1 MNKISFSVLLPT
13 SLGIVALFMTDTAFS
28 WLAPIIIS
36 GVLSSIASTN
46 LSCFQAWNVAILSC
60 FHYFWYLSGLFQT
73 RCFLLLA
80 LVRHIC
86 HVIKAFLPFWFPAFG
101 FDSNWITYCACK
113 FVNIIDNG
121 YCCIEQHDV
130 MKASPW
136 LLLTWL
142 HRASSWLCSPSIF
155 EIWTWSFLRRY
166 VLCETCNFL
175 YGALG
180 RVHRV
185 CWHFF
190 GTYVRP
196 FTHA

>member
-1 MNKISFSVLLPT
+1 MWQFYLVFIIFDIFLVYFR
-13 SLGIVALFMTDTAFS
+13 LGVFF
-28 WLAPIIIS
+28 
-36 GVLSSIASTN
+36 
-46 LSCFQAWNVAILSC
+46 
-60 FHYFWYLSGLFQT
+60 
-73 RCFLLLA
+73 FLLLF
-80 LVRHIC
+80 
-86 HVIKAFLPFWFPAFG
+86 VIFAMSFPAFG

-175 YGALG
+175 YGALS

>member
-1 MNKISFSVLLPT
+1 
-13 SLGIVALFMTDTAFS
+13 
-28 WLAPIIIS
+28 
-36 GVLSSIASTN
+36 
-46 LSCFQAWNVAILSC
+46 
-60 FHYFWYLSGLFQT
+60 
-73 RCFLLLA
+73 
-80 LVRHIC
+80 
-86 HVIKAFLPFWFPAFG
+86 
-101 FDSNWITYCACK
+101 
-113 FVNIIDNG
+113 
-121 YCCIEQHDV
+121 